1 VNAET
6 QHPPATEIAGLAMLE
21 PGDPERARFEAHAA
35 ECDACAKEWRRA
47 TKLASL
53 MGTLATPPPASERSL
68 ARTQARVRA
77 LLASERGAPDLETT
91 SAPPLSLAAAV
102 IVSVVAAFSVSPPS
116 ISLSRTLL
124 AITTVG
130 VAALLPGYAL
140 RSPSRAKRAAALAL
154 SLSFVLAFV
163 DYSVIPMIAGHTVG
177 CLRIELVI
185 GALPLVAMLAMSR
198 RADPVHGAWQSAAAG
213 AAGALAGQG
222 VLLTT
227 CAADESV
234 MHVLAFH
241 VAGVAAAAL
250 LGGGLG
256 RIVARGA

>member
-1 VNAET
+1 
-6 QHPPATEIAGLAMLE
+6 MLD
-21 PGDPERARFEAHAA
+21 GTDPDRARFEAHAA
-35 ECDACAKEWRRA
+35 SCEACDKEWGRA

-53 MGTLATPPPASERSL
+53 IGTLATPPPASEKAL
-68 ARTQARVRA
+68 ARTRARVHA
-77 LLASERGAPDLETT
+77 LLASEPSTPREAPSPVT
-91 SAPPLSLAAAV
+91 PLALAAAV
-102 IVSVVAAFSVSPPS
+102 VVSVVAAFSVMGPS
-116 ISLSRTLL
+116 ISMSRMLL
-124 AITTVG
+124 AITTIG
-130 VAALLPGYAL
+130 VAALLPGFAL
-140 RSPSRAKRAAALAL
+140 RSPSRAKLAAGLALA
-154 SLSFVLAFV
+154 LSFVLAFV
-163 DYSVIPMIAGHTVG
+163 DYSVMTMIAGHTVG

-185 GALPLVAMLAMSR
+185 GALPLFMMVAMSR
-198 RADPVHGAWQSAAAG
+198 RADPAHGAWQSAAAG

-256 RIVARGA
+256 RVVARGS